1 MQHAVLGGVLCHAKH
16 CSSRPRVPA
25 AGWRR
30 YHATFKEN
38 EELKQRMRKMRG
50 DLGAQTHTRAR
61 STYGKVASA
70 AGLNVFEHCKRLER
84 DLPSSSRCLA
94 NFQRVLKAIDKQ
106 VSESCEIRGR

>member
-1 MQHAVLGGVLCHAKH
+1 
-16 CSSRPRVPA
+16 
-25 AGWRR
+25 
-30 YHATFKEN
+30 
-38 EELKQRMRKMRG
+38 MRKMRG

-84 DLPSSSRCLA
+84 DLPSSSRCLS

-106 VSESCEIRGR
+106 VCCRESSGCWVVARVADCGSLGDHRF

>member
-1 MQHAVLGGVLCHAKH
+1 
-16 CSSRPRVPA
+16 
-25 AGWRR
+25 
-30 YHATFKEN
+30 
-38 EELKQRMRKMRG
+38 MRKMRG

-84 DLPSSSRCLA
+84 DLPSSSRCLS

-106 VSESCEIRGR
+106 VRAARSQSSDWLISLDSP

>member
-1 MQHAVLGGVLCHAKH
+1 
-16 CSSRPRVPA
+16 
-25 AGWRR
+25 
-30 YHATFKEN
+30 
-38 EELKQRMRKMRG
+38 MRKMRG

-84 DLPSSSRCLA
+84 DLPSSSRCLS

-106 VSESCEIRGR
+106 VCCSRTKRPLGRCSRCGLRQPG

>member
-1 MQHAVLGGVLCHAKH
+1 
-16 CSSRPRVPA
+16 
-25 AGWRR
+25 
-30 YHATFKEN
+30 
-38 EELKQRMRKMRG
+38 MRKMRG

-106 VSESCEIRGR
+106 VCLRQATQIVSRVTRVYRVTSTGI

>member
-1 MQHAVLGGVLCHAKH
+1 
-16 CSSRPRVPA
+16 
-25 AGWRR
+25 
-30 YHATFKEN
+30 
-38 EELKQRMRKMRG
+38 MRKMRG

-106 VSESCEIRGR
+106 VYHSRSEPDRCHIVYCDSLRDQCRNPDCLHGLSVFRRTASWWRHLIESRRCWS

>member
-1 MQHAVLGGVLCHAKH
+1 MLGNSITGLLASFQTSQCV
-16 CSSRPRVPA
+16 SSASRVRA
-25 AGWRR
+25 TGYCR
-30 YHATFKEN
+30 YHATYKEN

-50 DLGAQTHTRAR
+50 DHGAQAHTRAR

-94 NFQRVLKAIDKQ
+94 NFQRLLKAIDKQ
-106 VSESCEIRGR
+106 VCSLI

>member
-1 MQHAVLGGVLCHAKH
+1 
-16 CSSRPRVPA
+16 
-25 AGWRR
+25 
-30 YHATFKEN
+30 
-38 EELKQRMRKMRG
+38 MRKMRG

-61 STYGKVASA
+61 STYGKVASS

-106 VSESCEIRGR
+106 VCLRQLRQNVTRVKCILTVALGCPSFVGPRAGGST